1 MEYATVKIMPTNW
14 NYCPPAMTTTNRY
27 VEVGTDDVMLTCTLY
42 GVDGATLAVQWT
54 TEQPDGT
61 VYFKTGDGKDKT

>member
-1 MEYATVKIMPTNW
+1 
-14 NYCPPAMTTTNRY
+14 MTTTNRY